1 MFDLDL
7 IEQDYLKNSFKLSEE
22 EIIYIFQ
29 LEGVTLTAY
38 DNEINEYRK
47 KTHNHNYL
55 TAEERLLQRIF
66 GNKKEEEK
74 FQDTIK
80 NIPVPIKPYLSKEAQ
95 KKIVEGWF
103 YLVIE

>member
-38 DNEINEYRK
+38 DNEIDEYRK

-55 TAEERLLQRIF
+55 T
-66 GNKKEEEK
+66 
-74 FQDTIK
+74 
-80 NIPVPIKPYLSKEAQ
+80 P
-95 KKIVEGWF
+95 
-103 YLVIE
+103 